1 MQVSHLVRF
10 AVATTTVVNKSAILT
25 IDLYCEYGIP
35 FMSHQCAY
43 AQLADALS

>member
-10 AVATTTVVNKSAILT
+10 AIVTTTVVGESLT
-25 IDLYCEYGIP
+25 SIVSRP
-35 FMSHQCAY
+35 PVHATSSVRTA

>member
-10 AVATTTVVNKSAILT
+10 AVTTTVVNKSAH
-25 IDLYCEYGIP
+25 LYCEYGIP